1 MTFFLRQSLKQQQ
14 RSSSVCV
21 VGLVALFYVDD
32 TVLYRTILFE
42 FPNYFWTSS
51 VSGRHLSRHLAV
63 LQTQLVDV
71 DECWR
76 THTYAQLHT
85 YSEHSTAIQCNQDKK
100 FISLLL
106 ITTRPVSSCHP
117 WNPHNAPE
125 WTKKVAVSLTWRV
138 SRVSRELAVAAV
150 AAVAFNPDDFLTL

>member
-1 MTFFLRQSLKQQQ
+1 MTFFLRKSLKQQQ
-14 RSSSVCV
+14 GSSSVCV
-21 VGLVALFYVDD
+21 FGLVALFYVDD

-71 DECWR
+71 DESWR
-76 THTYAQLHT
+76 THSLAHTRTHNYTRAQ
-85 YSEHSTAIQCNQDKK
+85 STAQP

-150 AAVAFNPDDFLTL
+150 AAAAFNPDDFLTL